1 MKLTRIEVQN
11 FQGLRSAR
19 LALTTPVTLIAGRNG
34 AGKSSLLEAVRMAM
48 SGDPVRVARKKDCGQ
63 LVTDGHKVGM
73 VRVEFADGRF
83 ATVALP
89 DGKVNRHGQIV
100 EDPDKARAALPYVLD
115 APLFA
120 QAGQDARRELLFA
133 LTGCS
138 ASAEEVQQR
147 LISRGADPARVM
159 AVLPL
164 LRSDFDTAEK
174 AARTRA
180 TEAKGA
186 WRAVTGEAYGEKKA
200 ELWAPSS
207 MPMVEETGLL
217 AIEQELDVVDGE
229 IAAAQQRLGA
239 MQAERKARQDAIGQ
253 RATLEERAGR
263 LERIRVKLAADETE
277 LADWAARIAGA
288 TAGAGTH
295 RNGTVHDLAR
305 ALNGLIDEAQPLGID
320 RPAYQEALNA
330 MDAYEREYGPPG
342 SAAGDAGDAA
352 ARLPEYRQS
361 HDLMARTVANDRRD
375 LAAAE
380 AAAAQLAALEGGAD
394 QEITTE
400 DLDCQQARV
409 TELTGRR
416 RQLADELASLR
427 NSQRTASE
435 AGRKTT
441 EAGRHHADVQG
452 WLLIADALAPGGI
465 QAELLSRAL
474 EPVNRLLKSRSDI
487 AGWPVVQV
495 GAGMEITAGGR
506 AHALLSESERW
517 RADVLL
523 AIVIAELSGLRILL
537 VDRFDVL
544 DLGGRSE
551 LITLLD
557 ELTYDGGI
565 AALETVIVS
574 GTLKQAPASL
584 PDTMQAVWVDG
595 GTAKMVAGEIEK
607 QMEAA

>member
-1 MKLTRIEVQN
+1 MKITQITVQN
-11 FQGLRSAR
+11 FQGLHSAR

-63 LVTDGHKVGM
+63 LVTDGHKAGM

-115 APLFA
+115 ASLFA

-138 ASAEEVQQR
+138 ASAEEVQQH

-186 WRAVTGEAYGEKKA
+186 WRAVTGDTYGEKKA

-207 MPMVEETGLL
+207 VPLVEETGLL

-239 MQAERKARQDAIGQ
+239 MQAERKARLDAIGQ

-263 LERIRVKLAADETE
+263 LERIRVKLAADEAE

-305 ALNGLIDEAQPLGID
+305 ALNGLIDEVQPLGID

-342 SAAGDAGDAA
+342 SAAGDAAAAAA

-361 HDLMARTVANDRRD
+361 HDLMARAVANDRRD

-380 AAAAQLAALEGGAD
+380 AAAAQLAALDGWAG

-427 NSQRTASE
+427 NSQRTAAE
-435 AGRKTT
+435 AGRKT
-441 EAGRHHADVQG
+441 ADAARHHADVQG

-465 QAELLSRAL
+465 PAELLSQAL
-474 EPVNRLLKSRSDI
+474 EPINRLLKSRSDI

-495 GAGMEITAGGR
+495 SAGMEITAGGR
-506 AHALLSESERW
+506 AHVLLSESERW
-517 RADVLL
+517 RTDVLL

-595 GTAKMVAGEIEK
+595 GTAKTVAGEQERI
-607 QMEAA
+607 AA

>member
-11 FQGLRSAR
+11 FQGLHSAR

-63 LVTDGHKVGM
+63 LVTDGHKAGM

-138 ASAEEVQQR
+138 ASAEEVQQH

-164 LRSDFDTAEK
+164 LRCDFDSAEK

-186 WRAVTGEAYGEKKA
+186 WRAVTGETYGEKKA

-207 MPMVEETGLL
+207 VPLVEETGLL

-239 MQAERKARQDAIGQ
+239 MQAERKARLDAIGQ

-263 LERIRVKLAADETE
+263 LERIRVKLAADEAE

-305 ALNGLIDEAQPLGID
+305 ALNGLIDEVQPLGID
-320 RPAYQEALNA
+320 RPAYLEALNA

-342 SAAGDAGDAA
+342 SAAGDAAAAAA

-361 HDLMARTVANDRRD
+361 HDLMARAVANDRRD

-380 AAAAQLAALEGGAD
+380 AAAAQLAALDGWAG

-409 TELTGRR
+409 TELTDRR

-427 NSQRTASE
+427 NSQRTAAE
-435 AGRKTT
+435 AGRKT
-441 EAGRHHADVQG
+441 ADAARHHADVQG

-495 GAGMEITAGGR
+495 GTGMEITAGGR

-517 RADVLL
+517 RTDVLL

-574 GTLKQAPASL
+574 GTLKQAPVSL

-595 GTAKMVAGEIEK
+595 GTAKTAAGK
-607 QMEAA
+607 QERIAA

>member
-48 SGDPVRVARKKDCGQ
+48 SGDPVRVARKKDCVQ
-63 LVTDGHKVGM
+63 LVTDGHKAGM

-138 ASAEEVQQR
+138 ASAEEVQQH

-164 LRSDFDTAEK
+164 LRCDFDSAEK

-186 WRAVTGEAYGEKKA
+186 WRAVTGETYGEKKA

-207 MPMVEETGLL
+207 VPVVEETGLL

-239 MQAERKARQDAIGQ
+239 MQAERKARLDAIGQ

-263 LERIRVKLAADETE
+263 LERIRVKLAADEAE
-277 LADWAARIAGA
+277 LADWAARVAEA
-288 TAGAGTH
+288 TAGPGTH
-295 RNGTVHDLAR
+295 RNGTIHDLAR

-342 SAAGDAGDAA
+342 SAAGDAAA

-361 HDLMARTVANDRRD
+361 HDLMARAVANDRRD

-380 AAAAQLAALEGGAD
+380 AAAAQLAALDEGAG
-394 QEITTE
+394 QEITSE

-427 NSQRTASE
+427 NSQRTAAE
-435 AGRKTT
+435 AGHKT
-441 EAGRHHADVQG
+441 ADAARHHADVQG

-565 AALETVIVS
+565 ATLETVIVS

-584 PDTMQAVWVDG
+584 PDTMQAIWVDG
-595 GTAKMVAGEIEK
+595 GTAKTAAGEQERI
-607 QMEAA
+607 AA

>member
-11 FQGLRSAR
+11 FQGLHSAR

-48 SGDPVRVARKKDCGQ
+48 SGDPVRVAKKKDCGQ
-63 LVTDGHKVGM
+63 LVTDGHKAGM
-73 VRVEFADGRF
+73 VRIEFADGRF

-115 APLFA
+115 VPLFA

-164 LRSDFDTAEK
+164 LRCDFDTAEK

-186 WRAVTGEAYGEKKA
+186 WRAVTGETYGEKKA

-207 MPMVEETGLL
+207 VPLVEETGLL

-229 IAAAQQRLGA
+229 IAAAQQCLGA

-263 LERIRVKLAADETE
+263 IERIRVKLAADETE

-288 TAGAGTH
+288 TAESGPH
-295 RNGTVHDLAR
+295 RNGTIHDLAR

-342 SAAGDAGDAA
+342 SATGDAAA

-361 HDLMARTVANDRRD
+361 HDLMARAVANDRRD

-380 AAAAQLAALEGGAD
+380 AAAAQLAALDGWAGP
-394 QEITTE
+394 EITDE

-427 NSQRTASE
+427 NSQRTAAE
-435 AGRKTT
+435 AGRKT
-441 EAGRHHADVQG
+441 ADAARHHADVQG
-452 WLLIADALAPGGI
+452 WLLIADAPAPGGI

-495 GAGMEITAGGR
+495 GTGMEITAGGR

-517 RADVLL
+517 RTDVLL

-574 GTLKQAPASL
+574 GTLKQAPVSL

-595 GTAKMVAGEIEK
+595 GTAKTAAGK
-607 QMEAA
+607 QERIAA